1 VTIARAISDRVMRGD
16 RFSWSEVPWLLGDR
30 SLQLA
35 LYRKRL
41 SSWIESGNVEL
52 EGAAFIALMS
62 KGHIVD
68 GDVDQ

>member
-1 VTIARAISDRVMRGD
+1 VTSARAISDRVMRGD
-16 RFSWSEVPWLLGDR
+16 RFSWSEVPWLLGAQ

-41 SSWIESGNVEL
+41 SSWIEGGNVEL
-52 EGAAFIALMS
+52 EGAAFTALMS